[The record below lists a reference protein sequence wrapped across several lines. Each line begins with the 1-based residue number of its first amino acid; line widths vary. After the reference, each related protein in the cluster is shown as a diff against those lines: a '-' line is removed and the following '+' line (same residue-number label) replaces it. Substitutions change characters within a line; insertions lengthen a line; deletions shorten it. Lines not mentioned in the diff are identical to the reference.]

1 MTISNERL
9 AKLSAVVLIS
19 LAVLTRSAVGK
30 DNQSESKAASAFKGN
45 CIACHGSDGA
55 GTALGKSMQAPD
67 LRSDEVQKKPDA
79 DLAKVISE
87 GKNNMPAF
95 HNTLNPQQ
103 VQDLVGYVRQLG
115 KNKQSP
121 AK

>member
-9 AKLSAVVLIS
+9 ARLSAVVLMS
-19 LAVLTRSAVGK
+19 LLVLTQSAVCK

-45 CIACHGSDGA
+45 CVACHGSDGA

-79 DLAKVISE
+79 DFAKVISE

-103 VQDLVGYVRQLG
+103 VQDLVGYVRHLG